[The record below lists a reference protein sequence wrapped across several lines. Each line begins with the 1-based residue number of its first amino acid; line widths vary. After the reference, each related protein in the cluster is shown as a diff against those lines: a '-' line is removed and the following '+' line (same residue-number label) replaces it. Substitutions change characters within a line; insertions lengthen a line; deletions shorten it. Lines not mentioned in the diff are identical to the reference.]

1 MKIRKDNKTYIE
13 VDKALRAFEK
23 EILMGTVPGECTTP
37 GCDNEKDVEPDCREG
52 YCEMCQQFSVV
63 SSLILYGGLE

>member
-13 VDKALRAFEK
+13 VDEALRAFEK

-37 GCDNEKDVEPDCREG
+37 GCGYETDVEPDCNNG
-52 YCEMCQQFSVV
+52 YCEECMKYTVV
-63 SSLILYGGLE
+63 SSLILYGCLE